1 MQASALRW
9 LQILSSPHLLQN
21 SCLPT
26 PAQGCHQTVA
36 QPTFLRRIGDRRARE
51 LMLTN
56 RVLSA
61 EEALDWGLINQVVEA
76 DVLDDTVS
84 GLANNIANGPTLAF
98 GSVKSLFN
106 ASFDNG
112 LETQME
118 LESRAIADMA
128 RSADG
133 KTGIAAFLAKQKPV
147 YRGQ

>member
-1 MQASALRW
+1 M
-9 LQILSSPHLLQN
+9 
-21 SCLPT
+21 
-26 PAQGCHQTVA
+26 
-36 QPTFLRRIGDRRARE
+36 
-51 LMLTN
+51 
-56 RVLSA
+56 
-61 EEALDWGLINQVVEA
+61 VEA

-84 GLANNIANGPTLAF
+84 GLANNIANGPTLAL
-98 GSVKSLFN
+98 GSVKSLLN